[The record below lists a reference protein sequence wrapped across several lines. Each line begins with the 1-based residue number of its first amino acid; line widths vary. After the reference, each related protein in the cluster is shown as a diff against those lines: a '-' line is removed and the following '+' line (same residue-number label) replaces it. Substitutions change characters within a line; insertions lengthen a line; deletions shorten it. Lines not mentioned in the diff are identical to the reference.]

1 MNDRFIDEAAPEK
14 KGIGQPVETGPLRL
28 VAREQFRLAAPM
40 GDRDVARDARGHLFL
55 WTILAAMTDADACFE
70 EGMKHIGLSRHADYR
85 SEYVG
90 DLEDAIA
97 CFDRALGL
105 KPDHADALSEKGTAL
120 AALRRDAEAAETL
133 ARAIHLRPEIA
144 QLWLERAG
152 SLQRLGRYEEAI
164 ASCNET
170 LRRRPDD
177 ADAMFCRAESLDA
190 LKQDAEAL
198 PAWDE
203 VLGQGDLRTMSF
215 HGRPVRMLGS
225 DHRRLRALLA
235 RAGALARLG
244 RTTDAIDAYRKS
256 IDEGASR
263 DNLVS
268 DMFSAALAAQ
278 EAART
283 AYQTYIE
290 SHGDEPAVWRDA
302 GSNFNRAG
310 MTANALAA
318 YEQAIRLAPGRGQ
331 SDAKGPG

>member
-1 MNDRFIDEAAPEK
+1 MRS
-14 KGIGQPVETGPLRL
+14 V
-28 VAREQFRLAAPM
+28 
-40 GDRDVARDARGHLFL
+40 
-55 WTILAAMTDADACFE
+55 WTNLAAMTDADACFE

-97 CFDRALGL
+97 CFDRALAL

-120 AALRRDAEAAETL
+120 AALGRDAEAAETL
-133 ARAIHLRPEIA
+133 ARAIHLRPETA

-203 VLGQGDLRTMSF
+203 VLGKGDLRTMSF

-225 DHRRLRALLA
+225 DYRRLRALLA

-310 MTANALAA
+310 MTSDALAA
-318 YEQAIRLAPGRGQ
+318 YEQAIRLAPGNPDGWIGKAEVR